1 MSVPTSE
8 IIMQH
13 NGSSATASVDQE
25 LPRAFVTLVAI
36 ATGALVANLYYAQPL
51 VASIGAELGISDR
64 MAGSITSIT
73 QIGYGA
79 GLFLLVSLAD
89 IVENRR
95 LVLTTLSLTIVAL
108 IAAAISTVAVP
119 FFIASFV
126 VGVCSTGAQVLI
138 PFVSHL
144 VPPERRGRTVGNIM
158 AGLLTGIMLA
168 RPASLFIAASL
179 GWRAVFWGSAV
190 LMVLILVALV
200 RMMPKHAAKG
210 RMRYSQILGS
220 MAGLWLTIPALRWRA
235 AFQFLMFA
243 AFNMF
248 WTAAPL
254 MLAEQLGLSQRAIG
268 FFALAGAGGAL
279 AAPLAGRLADRGHSK
294 MVTLGSMLLVGIGFL
309 ATGWAAAIS
318 SVVGL
323 AILAFLLDAGVQGN
337 QVVSQRIIF
346 SAAGQENR
354 GRINALYMTVTFAGG
369 ALGSLLGT
377 VTYQW
382 GGWSTSALAGGLLGV
397 LLIVLFAL
405 QQVSASR
412 HPA

>member
-1 MSVPTSE
+1 
-8 IIMQH
+8 MQ
-13 NGSSATASVDQE
+13 NEATLTADSVDQE
-25 LPRAFVTLVAI
+25 PTPAFVTLVAV

-51 VASIGAELGISDR
+51 VASIGSELGISDR
-64 MAGSITSIT
+64 LAGSITSIT

-95 LVLTTLSLTIVAL
+95 LVLTTLSLTILAL
-108 IAAAISTVAVP
+108 VAAAVSTVAVP

-168 RPASLFIAASL
+168 RPAALFIAASL
-179 GWRAVFWGSAV
+179 GWRAVFWCSAV

-200 RMMPKHAAKG
+200 RMMPRHPAKG
-210 RMRYSQILGS
+210 SMHYGKILSS
-220 MAGLWLTIPALRWRA
+220 MAGLWMTIPALRWRA

-254 MLAEQLGLSQRAIG
+254 MLGEQLGLSQRAIG
-268 FFALAGAGGAL
+268 LFALAGAGGAL
-279 AAPLAGRLADRGHSK
+279 SAPLAGRLADRGHSK
-294 MVTLGSMLLVGIGFL
+294 MVTLGSMLLVGGGFL
-309 ATGWAAAIS
+309 ATGWAAAIPT
-318 SVVGL
+318 VIGL
-323 AILAFLLDAGVQGN
+323 AILAFLIDAGVQGN

-354 GRINALYMTVTFAGG
+354 GRINALYMTVTFIGG
-369 ALGSLLGT
+369 SLGSLLGT

-382 GGWSTSALAGGLLGV
+382 GGWTGSALTGGALG
-397 LLIVLFAL
+397 LALIILFVM
-405 QQVSASR
+405 QQATASR

>member
-1 MSVPTSE
+1 
-8 IIMQH
+8 MQ
-13 NGSSATASVDQE
+13 NEATLAADNIDQE
-25 LPRAFVTLVAI
+25 PTPAFVTLVAI

-64 MAGSITSIT
+64 LAGSITGIT

-108 IAAAISTVAVP
+108 VAAAVSTVAVP
-119 FFIASFV
+119 FLIASFV

-144 VPPERRGRTVGNIM
+144 VPAERRGRTVGNIM

-168 RPASLFIAASL
+168 RPASLFIAASF
-179 GWRAVFWGSAV
+179 GWRAVFWCSAV
-190 LMVLILVALV
+190 LMVLILIALV
-200 RMMPKHAAKG
+200 RVMPKHPAKG
-210 RMRYSQILGS
+210 SMHYGKILSS
-220 MAGLWLTIPALRWRA
+220 MAGLWMTIPALRWRA

-254 MLAEQLGLSQRAIG
+254 MLGEQLGLSQRAIG

-279 AAPLAGRLADRGHSK
+279 SAPLAGRLADRGHSR
-294 MVTLGSMLLVGIGFL
+294 MVTLGSMLLVGVGFL
-309 ATGWAAAIS
+309 ATGWAAAIPT
-318 SVVGL
+318 VVGL
-323 AILAFLLDAGVQGN
+323 AILAFLIDAGVQGN

-354 GRINALYMTVTFAGG
+354 GRINALYMTVTFIGG

-382 GGWSTSALAGGLLGV
+382 GGWTASAVAGGALGLALV
-397 LLIVLFAL
+397 ILFAL
-405 QQVSASR
+405 QQATESR

>member
-1 MSVPTSE
+1 
-8 IIMQH
+8 MQH

-25 LPRAFVTLVAI
+25 PPRAFVTLVAI

-108 IAAAISTVAVP
+108 IAAAVSTVAVP
-119 FFIASFV
+119 FLIASFV

-210 RMRYSQILGS
+210 RMKYSQILGS

-294 MVTLGSMLLVGIGFL
+294 MVTLGSMLLVGVGFL

>member
-1 MSVPTSE
+1 
-8 IIMQH
+8 MQE
-13 NGSSATASVDQE
+13 NVAVTAEEAHPDLSPA
-25 LPRAFVTLVAI
+25 LVTVVAI

-51 VASIGAELGISDR
+51 IGSIGPELGISDR
-64 MAGSITSIT
+64 LAGAVTSVT

-108 IAAAISTVAVP
+108 VAAALSTVAVP
-119 FFIASFV
+119 FFVASFV

-144 VPPERRGRTVGNIM
+144 VPVERRGRTVGNIM

-168 RPASLFIAASL
+168 RPAALFIAASF
-179 GWRAVFWGSAV
+179 GWRAVFWCSAV
-190 LMVLILVALV
+190 LMVAILIALV
-200 RMMPKHAAKG
+200 RMMPKHPPSG
-210 RMRYSQILGS
+210 RMHYFKILSS
-220 MAGLWLTIPALRWRA
+220 MAGLWMTLPALRWRA
-235 AFQFLMFA
+235 AYQFLMFA

-268 FFALAGAGGAL
+268 LFALAGAGGAL
-279 AAPLAGRLADRGHSK
+279 SAPLAGRLADRGLSK
-294 MVTLGSMLLVGIGFL
+294 ATTCGSMLLVGIGFL
-309 ATGWAAAIS
+309 ATDWAAAAQM
-318 SVVGL
+318 VVGL
-323 AILAFLLDAGVQGN
+323 AVLAFLIDAGVQAN

-346 SAAGQENR
+346 SAATAGNR
-354 GRINALYMTVTFAGG
+354 GRINALYMTVTFGGG

-377 VTYQW
+377 VSYHW
-382 GGWSTSALAGGLLGV
+382 GGWAATAVTGGVIGLMLLA
-397 LLIVLFAL
+397 IFAMEL
-405 QQVSASR
+405 RSR
-412 HPA
+412 SHA